1 MRTIS
6 STSRINEDLLTVWN
20 RSGQLIH
27 DLTELG
33 TELASLESTAMQLTA
48 RSRTFTPAPER
59 HGVFTVDPS
68 ADTSDPRETL
78 AVVKERLRRAAE
90 NLERA
95 RDLLNDRR
103 DTISRIVE

>member
-1 MRTIS
+1 MRVSNPTPKIH
-6 STSRINEDLLTVWN
+6 EDLVTVWN

-33 TELASLESTAMQLTA
+33 TELASLEITAARLSE

-59 HGVFTVDPS
+59 HGVYTVDPS

-78 AVVKERLRRAAE
+78 AVLKERLRRTAE
-90 NLERA
+90 NLQRA
-95 RDLLNDRR
+95 SDLLEDRR
-103 DTISRIVE
+103 DTIARIVG